1 MGKVNKLHFQFRPCE
16 KATMSILSCKYTFSQ
31 PIDYKIY
38 RTYIIKYSRIRFLI
52 YTFIRWVQFQATH
65 VNTIKTKTK
74 NCHVIKGQSK
84 AEEKRMHNNYLT
96 LVGYSSG
103 VYWKIVLYEP
113 VILNFPTRVKMV
125 AQMTIAKLPSVKCKA
140 ETLEQS

>member
-1 MGKVNKLHFQFRPCE
+1 
-16 KATMSILSCKYTFSQ
+16 
-31 PIDYKIY
+31 
-38 RTYIIKYSRIRFLI
+38 
-52 YTFIRWVQFQATH
+52 
-65 VNTIKTKTK
+65 
-74 NCHVIKGQSK
+74 
-84 AEEKRMHNNYLT
+84 MHNKYLT